1 MDSIDNATQKYIL
14 GHTYQ
19 ISIKDED
26 YEVEDYISGKYEYIG
41 EQIFRDDDDDC
52 EGLLTRSYV
61 FSNQDT
67 GRINVFGNNVI
78 IAYYNCVEDKILPWN
93 MQDVHS
99 IINLHDDVTI
109 KVEVFDVSLGKRA
122 RK

>member
-1 MDSIDNATQKYIL
+1 M
-14 GHTYQ
+14 
-19 ISIKDED
+19 
-26 YEVEDYISGKYEYIG
+26 
-41 EQIFRDDDDDC
+41 
-52 EGLLTRSYV
+52 

-109 KVEVFDVSLGKRA
+109 KVEVFNVSLDRIDSSKDYVLGNIQLVLKEVNYM
-122 RK
+122 KQSLSQEDFINICKKISNHNV